1 MNLYPALKANMG
13 SWTYYIVKMTMKD
26 IVKEVG
32 FASEIYSNKTL
43 DDAIQRSLSES
54 RVKKEIVQYLGKRD
68 DRFFS
73 SIVVAALGGNPTYMP
88 VEIANDPRFSLLRP
102 AGIADA
108 FGVLT
113 FDGGQ
118 RYFALDGQHRL
129 KAIKTLIEQAESD
142 VPEIPED
149 FQNEEVSVIM
159 IVRDEADD
167 DEFMKSYR
175 RIFSSLNRYAKPTDT
190 DTNIIMDE
198 DDAVAILTRRL
209 IIEHDFFVWKGSPS
223 TSPKLKTKGKNLRSG
238 DNYFTTL
245 QALYNMNE
253 SLLHTAERDLWRRK
267 DYRQF
272 RPAEDDLDGMFNE
285 LMIYWNA
292 ILSEIDVLYHEPTK
306 MREHDAELDHPD
318 GHTDH
323 LLFWPIGQ
331 ELFASVARILMNRR
345 LPDPSSPNE
354 ADVRSC
360 IGILKNVEWDLRKP
374 PWMGL
379 LLVEE
384 LALSKDRRRRMRSED
399 RKRALEVAKRILL
412 FQIGVDDLSNDD
424 LEELKVEWQAMLIP
438 QPGRDEVEAMWNTIS
453 RPVGYRTE
461 A

>member
-13 SWTYYIVKMTMKD
+13 SWTYYVVKMTMKD

-32 FASEIYSNKTL
+32 FASEVYSNKTL
-43 DDAIQRSLSES
+43 DDAIQRSLNES

-73 SIVVAALGGNPTYMP
+73 SIVVAALGGNPTFYP
-88 VEIANDPRFSLLRP
+88 VKITDDPRFELLRP
-102 AGIADA
+102 ATIVDA

-129 KAIKTLIEQAESD
+129 KAIKTLLEQNESD
-142 VPEIPED
+142 VPEIPGGFLD
-149 FQNEEVSVIM
+149 EEVSVIM

-167 DEFMKSYR
+167 EEFRKSYR
-175 RIFSSLNRYAKPTDT
+175 RIFSSLNRYARPTDT

-209 IIEHDFFVWKGSPS
+209 IIEHDFFNWKGLPS
-223 TSPKLKTKGKNLRSG
+223 TSPKLQSKGKNLRSG
-238 DNYFTTL
+238 DSYFTTL
-245 QALYNMNE
+245 QTLYNMNE
-253 SLLHTAERDLWRRK
+253 TLLHTAERDPFWRRK

-272 RPAEDDLDGMFNE
+272 RPEEDVLDEMFNE
-285 LMIYWNA
+285 LMIYWDA
-292 ILSEIDVLYHEPTK
+292 ILSEIDVLYSSPAK

-331 ELFASVARILMNRR
+331 ELFASVARILMNWR
-345 LPDPSSPNE
+345 LPDPSSPTEE
-354 ADVRSC
+354 AVRSC
-360 IGILKNVEWDLRKP
+360 IEILKKVEWDLRKP
-374 PWMGL
+374 PWIGL
-379 LLVEE
+379 LLVEDTE
-384 LALSKDRRRRMRSED
+384 LSRDRKRRMRNET
-399 RKRALEVAKRILL
+399 RKPALEVAKRILL
-412 FQIGVDDLSNDD
+412 FQTGINDYSDAD
-424 LEELKVEWQAMLIP
+424 LEELKTDWQAMLIP
-438 QPGRDEVEAMWNTIS
+438 HPGRDEVEAMWNTIS
-453 RPVGYRTE
+453 RPVG
-461 A
+461 